1 MDNFDVIISAV
12 RIVEKLLNFP
22 APELFIIEQNQ
33 LRNSEITGMYKFDD
47 NEIIF
52 NEDWVLRSD
61 WTEVIITAFHE
72 MRHAYQGYCIRT
84 QSRESQETLKQWEYE
99 TLNYIMPS
107 GKNNEIDDESYL
119 KQEIEVDAIAFAH
132 KMMLD
137 HFALKTLIPRSI
149 YKNVQNKLFT
159 ILVTGGFHVDSK
171 QV

>member
-1 MDNFDVIISAV
+1 MDNFDVVISAV
-12 RIVEKLLNFP
+12 RIVEKILNFP

-33 LRNSEITGMYKFDD
+33 LPNSEITGMYRFDD

-84 QSRESQETLKQWEYE
+84 KSREPQSTLDKWDYE

-119 KQEIEVDAIAFAH
+119 KQEIEIDAIAFAH
-132 KMMLD
+132 KIMLD
-137 HFALKTLIPRSI
+137 HFDLRTVIPNNIKREVI
-149 YKNVQNKLFT
+149 DKLQKKHAF
-159 ILVTGGFHVDSK
+159 VSVSF
-171 QV
+171 

>member
-1 MDNFDVIISAV
+1 MDNFDVVISAV

-33 LRNSEITGMYKFDD
+33 LPNSEITGMYKFDD
-47 NEIIF
+47 NEIMF

-107 GKNNEIDDESYL
+107 GNNNEIDDESYL
-119 KQEIEVDAIAFAH
+119 KQEIEIDAIAFAH
-132 KMMLD
+132 KMMLE
-137 HFALKTLIPRSI
+137 HFGLKTIIPNSI
-149 YKNVQNKLFT
+149 KVAISGK
-159 ILVTGGFHVDSK
+159 ILGGQINDCDANTNL
-171 QV
+171 

>member
-1 MDNFDVIISAV
+1 MNNEKVIYGGV
-12 RIVEKLLNFP
+12 QIVSELLNFP
-22 APELFIIEQNQ
+22 TPELYIIEESKLPNK
-33 LRNSEITGMYKFDD
+33 EITAIYSFKN

-84 QSRESQETLKQWEYE
+84 QSREPKSILDKWEYE

-119 KQEIEVDAIAFAH
+119 KQEIEIDAIAFAH
-132 KMMLD
+132 KMMLEN
-137 HFALKTLIPRSI
+137 FGVKTVIPIIVADR
-149 YKNVQNKLFT
+149 NK
-159 ILVTGGFHVDSK
+159 DN
-171 QV
+171 QVK

>member
-1 MDNFDVIISAV
+1 MDNFDVVISAV

-33 LRNSEITGMYKFDD
+33 LPNSEITGMYKFDD

-61 WTEVIITAFHE
+61 WIGVIITAFNE
-72 MRHAYQGYCIRT
+72 MRHAYQGYCIHT
-84 QSRESQETLKQWEYE
+84 QSRESQSTLDKWEYE
-99 TLNYIMPS
+99 TLNYIMSS

-119 KQEIEVDAIAFAH
+119 KQEIEIDAIAFAH

-137 HFALKTLIPRSI
+137 HFGLKTVLPISI
-149 YKNVQNKLFT
+149 RESVIQR
-159 ILVTGGFHVDSK
+159 I
-171 QV
+171 

>member
-1 MDNFDVIISAV
+1 MHNLDIANAGVQ
-12 RIVEKLLNFP
+12 IVAKLLNFP
-22 APELFIIEQNQ
+22 APELFIIEQNK
-33 LRNSEITGMYKFDD
+33 LPNSEITGMYKFDD

-84 QSRESQETLKQWEYE
+84 QSREPQSTLDKWENE

-119 KQEIEVDAIAFAH
+119 KQEIEIDAIAFAH
-132 KMMLD
+132 KMM
-137 HFALKTLIPRSI
+137 FKYFEVKTLIPDSI
-149 YKNVQNKLFT
+149 KSAIKRKLYQF
-159 ILVTGGFHVDSK
+159 
-171 QV
+171 